1 MNLMYGVDLR
11 IQEDLCSDIFERF
24 FFPLLMFVARC
35 FSARFHGLGLFLVSG
50 AHLCNFLSIVLLLSM
65 K

>member
-1 MNLMYGVDLR
+1 
-11 IQEDLCSDIFERF
+11 
-24 FFPLLMFVARC
+24 MFVARC